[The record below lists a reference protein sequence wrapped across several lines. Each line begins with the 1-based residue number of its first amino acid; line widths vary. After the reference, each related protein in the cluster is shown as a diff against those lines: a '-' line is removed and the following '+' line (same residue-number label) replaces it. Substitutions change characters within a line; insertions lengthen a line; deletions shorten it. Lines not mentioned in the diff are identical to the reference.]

1 MRRIGITPE
10 QEVFR
15 EQERITAWLRS
26 GEVEFFHIRKP
37 QFTET
42 QLREYLSLFPTDVRE
57 RLTLHDHH
65 HLAAEFGIGGLH
77 LNRRN
82 PSVAKSLADKR
93 ISASC
98 HSIGEFAKQQAHC
111 AYCFLSPIFDSVSKQ
126 GYTSAFAPDTLKRA
140 FAEGLLNGKAVA
152 LGGVTREKIPL
163 LQEIGFSACASIGNL
178 WALPQTMFITHHN
191 TRYNYLDGAIVVLE
205 GGLRFVQL
213 RMKDATDEEVLAAAV
228 KLRPACDQH
237 GALLTVDDRIQLLE
251 SGLFDGVHVGKN
263 DIPVA
268 EAKKITGS
276 RFLLGATCNT
286 ADDALKAVADGAD
299 YLGVGPFRFTETKQK
314 LAPVLGLEG
323 YAKIIR
329 TLREHNINIPLYAIG
344 GITADDLLPL
354 KQAGVYGVAVSGM
367 LLNSGETAMAC
378 RNILDVFA

>member
-1 MRRIGITPE
+1 MKRIGITPE

-26 GEVEFFHIRKP
+26 SEVEFFHIRKP

-82 PSVAKSLADKR
+82 PSVAENLADKR

-98 HSIGEFAKQQAHC
+98 HSIGEFEKQQAHC

-126 GYTSAFAPDTLKRA
+126 GYTSAFAPDTLKKA
-140 FAEGLLNGKAVA
+140 FAEGLLNSKAVA

-163 LQEIGFSACASIGNL
+163 LQEIGFSACASIGDL
-178 WALPQTMFITHHN
+178 WMLPQTMFITHHN
-191 TRYNYLDGAIVVLE
+191 ARYDYVDGAIAVLE

-213 RMKDATDEEVLAAAV
+213 RMKDATHKHYAIMPDTCHIIASDSTKLTDMVNMRRMLYEDFMADLDNGFIRSHRFYHHPNAKGLGEDEVELGFRS
-228 KLRPACDQH
+228 KH
-237 GALLTVDDRIQLLE
+237 ESDDRGWLVLDTVRYIVLSAQRSTGTKTNRQE
-251 SGLFDGVHVGKN
+251 RIDGIMYGN
-263 DIPVA
+263 
-268 EAKKITGS
+268 S
-276 RFLLGATCNT
+276 AT
-286 ADDALKAVADGAD
+286 A
-299 YLGVGPFRFTETKQK
+299 
-314 LAPVLGLEG
+314 
-323 YAKIIR
+323 
-329 TLREHNINIPLYAIG
+329 
-344 GITADDLLPL
+344 
-354 KQAGVYGVAVSGM
+354 
-367 LLNSGETAMAC
+367 
-378 RNILDVFA
+378 

>member
-42 QLREYLSLFPTDVRE
+42 QLREYLSLFPADVRE

-65 HLAAEFGIGGLH
+65 HLAAEYGIGGLH

-82 PSVAKSLADKR
+82 PYVAENLADKR

-152 LGGVTREKIPL
+152 LGGVTHEKIPL
-163 LQEIGFSACASIGNL
+163 LQEIGFSACASIGDL

-191 TRYNYLDGAIVVLE
+191 TRYNYVDGAIAVLE

-228 KLRPACDQH
+228 KLRPACDRH
-237 GALLTVDDRIQLLE
+237 GALLTVDDR
-251 SGLFDGVHVGKN
+251 VHVGKN
-263 DIPVA
+263 DMPVA

-323 YAKIIR
+323 YENIMD
-329 TLREHNINIPLYAIG
+329 TLREHNTNIPLYAIG
-344 GITADDLLPL
+344 GITANDLLPL

-367 LLNSGETAMAC
+367 LLNSVETAFAC
-378 RNILDVFA
+378 REILEVFA